1 MAEALV
7 RRSSSKCSQTSTVD
21 DLLLPSPRTPIFD
34 GDQTFELPER
44 CNSESDLTLLDD
56 TPSKLNVSGRQFT
69 LGNCGKV
76 KVTWDIKEEYGAD
89 DWIGL
94 FPFGMSSIGSINLT
108 LGSSLLRLKSFVLS
122 LSYMNIHARLQGAQW
137 LIGRVLDSR
146 PRGRGFEPHRR
157 HCLVVLEQDTFI
169 LA

>member
-7 RRSSSKCSQTSTVD
+7 RRSSSKGSQSSTVD
-21 DLLLPSPRTPIFD
+21 DLSLPSPRTPIFD
-34 GDQTFELPER
+34 GDQTFEIPER

-56 TPSKLNVSGRQFT
+56 TASKLNVSGRQFT

-94 FPFGMSSIGSINLT
+94 FPFGMYIQIQSTLVISNSKGLT
-108 LGSSLLRLKSFVLS
+108 EILRDIRTSTYQS
-122 LSYMNIHARLQGAQW
+122 
-137 LIGRVLDSR
+137 
-146 PRGRGFEPHRR
+146 
-157 HCLVVLEQDTFI
+157 
-169 LA
+169 